1 MIIFASKA
9 LFPKLIH
16 QTLFTSFSVYRV
28 MNPIVGN
35 MSDFAVKI
43 SEHFGISYLSN
54 ETVQPRND
62 RSVCHLF

>member
-1 MIIFASKA
+1 
-9 LFPKLIH
+9 
-16 QTLFTSFSVYRV
+16 

-62 RSVCHLF
+62 RSVCQLF